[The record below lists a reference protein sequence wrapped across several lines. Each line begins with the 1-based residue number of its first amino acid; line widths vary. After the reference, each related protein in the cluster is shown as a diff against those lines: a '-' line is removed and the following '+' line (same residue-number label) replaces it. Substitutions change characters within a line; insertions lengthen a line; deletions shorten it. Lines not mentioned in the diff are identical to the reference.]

1 MQKNYSQIE
10 RYVRGIHRNIKG
22 NLVAGAIIIFVMIIV
37 HLVSGCEP
45 VLPAEPEN
53 NKKTEILSHNQD
65 STNNQGGILPE
76 PDISEWETDTTIYHT
91 TTKPTK

>member
-1 MQKNYSQIE
+1 M
-10 RYVRGIHRNIKG
+10 
-22 NLVAGAIIIFVMIIV
+22 
-37 HLVSGCEP
+37 
-45 VLPAEPEN
+45 LPAESEN

>member
-1 MQKNYSQIE
+1 MQKNYSQFD
-10 RYVRGIHRNIKG
+10 RYIGGAHRNIKG
-22 NLVAGAIIIFVMIIV
+22 NLVLGAIIIFVMIII

-45 VLPAEPEN
+45 MLPAESEN

-65 STNNQGGILPE
+65 STNNQGEILPE
-76 PDISEWETDTTIYHT
+76 LDISDWETDTTTYHT